1 MTDARMSMY
10 RSDLLSDKRILI
22 TGGGT
27 GLGKSIGKRYVELG
41 ADLVIC
47 GRRKEVLDQTAK
59 EFKDT
64 LGILI
69 ETHVCDVR
77 DAKAVE
83 SMMDAIWATRPLDV
97 LLNNAAGNF
106 LARTERLS
114 TRAFDAVVDIVLK
127 GSAYCTMD
135 VGRRWIE
142 SGHTGTVMQILT
154 QSAMTGMPFTVPS
167 AMAKAGALAM
177 IRSLAVEWGPYGIRT
192 VGVVPGPFPTE
203 GAWSRLMP
211 KERIGEAPIEQGV
224 ALRRVGEHHELADLC
239 VYLISES
246 AAFITG
252 EAVVIDGGRWLQGTA
267 GPSAYNMQQWP
278 DSTWES
284 LKPKK
289 SKE

>member
-1 MTDARMSMY
+1 
-10 RSDLLSDKRILI
+10 
-22 TGGGT
+22 
-27 GLGKSIGKRYVELG
+27 
-41 ADLVIC
+41 
-47 GRRKEVLDQTAK
+47 
-59 EFKDT
+59 
-64 LGILI
+64 
-69 ETHVCDVR
+69 
-77 DAKAVE
+77 
-83 SMMDAIWATRPLDV
+83 
-97 LLNNAAGNF
+97 
-106 LARTERLS
+106 
-114 TRAFDAVVDIVLK
+114 
-127 GSAYCTMD
+127 MD